1 MILTCSSCATR
12 YLVDPAAIGSSGRD
26 VRCARCGHVWFQQ
39 PARDLPM
46 SVEDDPV
53 ISDPMAY
60 RPAPN
65 LPALQKPR
73 TPWGL
78 VAGWA
83 MLAGFLAVLGFGLL
97 QFRDRLVTLWPA
109 SARLYAALHIP
120 TPGMV
125 LKDVRFARERDG
137 EVALLTVSGAI
148 VNAASAAAPAP
159 RVRISLR
166 DGIDRE
172 LAHQEIEGGERSLG
186 PGAEVRFTARL
197 TDPPPEARN
206 VEIRL
211 VGP

>member
-12 YLVDPAAIGSSGRD
+12 YLVDPAAIGASGRD

-46 SVEDDPV
+46 SVEDESIV
-53 ISDPMAY
+53 NDPMAY

-65 LPALQKPR
+65 LPALQRPA
-73 TPWGL
+73 TPWNL

-83 MLAGFLAVLGFGLL
+83 ALVSLLAVLGFGLL

-109 SARLYAALHIP
+109 SAQLYAALHIP
-120 TPGMV
+120 TPGMM
-125 LKDVRFARERDG
+125 LKDVRFARQREG
-137 EVALLTVSGAI
+137 GIALLTVSGAI
-148 VNAASAAAPAP
+148 VNAASQAAPAP
-159 RVRISLR
+159 SIRISLR

-172 LAHQEIEGGERSLG
+172 LTHEEVAGGEGRLA
-186 PGAEVRFTARL
+186 PGAEARFTARL
-197 TDPPPEARN
+197 TDPPPEARKIE
-206 VEIRL
+206 VRL